1 MDISVIRTIGK
12 GIFRPEGV
20 MALDDGTILASDAQG
35 RCARIKRNGET
46 GFFGSVGG
54 RPNGIC
60 IDKEG
65 NCIIANIGN
74 GQVQSLSPDGNH
86 KVLMTEADG
95 KSITAPNFP
104 FVDSKDRLWV
114 SNSTDRETG
123 EAILNPAP
131 DGCIV
136 MIENGSARI
145 VAKDIY
151 FANGI
156 AIDQE
161 EEYFYV
167 AETTKKDVLR
177 FKIAED
183 GTLYDRA
190 VYGPP
195 VLDTLGLPDGI
206 AFDEA
211 GNLWITFPM
220 SNAVAYITPQVE
232 LRIFLKDPEGRFLR
246 QPSNIC
252 FGWEDRRTAFIGSLD
267 GQTIPY
273 FRVPYPGMKLIH
285 QSRHLDPAV

>member
-35 RCARIKRNGET
+35 QCARIRRNGET

-54 RPNGIC
+54 TPNGIC
-60 IDKEG
+60 VDKEG

-95 KSITAPNFP
+95 RSITAPNFP

-123 EAILNPAP
+123 EALLNPAP

-156 AIDQE
+156 AVDQE

-190 VYGPP
+190 VYGPA
-195 VLDTLGLPDGI
+195 VLDPLGPPDGI

-220 SNAVAYITPQVE
+220 SNAIAYITPQEE

-246 QPSNIC
+246 RPSNIC

-285 QSRHLDPAV
+285 QSQHPDSAV